1 MHLFN
6 FIVSHFP
13 ALTYSLYKISYL
25 CVNFRVMV
33 TNGNSQA
40 SDRLTAVKKERLK
53 ELACI
58 NKTTQILK
66 EGKDLNQTL
75 QQIVRILP
83 DGWQYPKMAAAR
95 IKFEGKE
102 YKTHDFRETQWKQS
116 QNFQTI
122 NGKRG
127 EIEVCYFQK
136 FRNMDEGPFLNEERA
151 LIDNLASIIQNHI
164 NSIEAK
170 EVLRQSLDQTRISA
184 EIHEFKKPS
193 ISSRQL
199 LQKFL
204 NKQNA
209 NRDIFHDLMP
219 FKVKE
224 ILLVATL
231 YDAFSI
237 EKEGRFT
244 DHILGEYQQLNLT
257 SAPRVTGVTSYEEA
271 AEQLK
276 SKYFDLVILMIGYDI
291 KTPVEIARMVKK
303 DFPYIPIFVLL
314 NNDREITRF
323 KETSGYIDVI
333 DRVFVWNGD
342 SNIFF
347 AMVKHLEDKVNVEN
361 DTSIGMVKVIL
372 LVEDSEKYYSRYLP
386 LLYLMVLEQ
395 TRRIIDDVS
404 TDDLFKVLRL
414 RARPKILLA
423 TNYEQA
429 IEIVLKHRED
439 LLCLITDVIFEMNG
453 VRDEMAGF
461 KLVKQVHSI
470 LRGLPTII
478 QSSDLQNI
486 HKAFELRSFF
496 INKNSETLT
505 QDIESFM
512 KNHLGFGSFIYKD
525 SSGRTIAK
533 ARSLKEFENQIDTI
547 PIESMVYHG
556 KRNHFSLWLMA
567 RGEIKIAKMIHP
579 VKVSDFKTPLEF
591 RNYLKYVIR
600 KYRNETNIGRIVNFE
615 EAAILDETNIVSL
628 GPGALG
634 GKGRG
639 LAFIHTLIYNLNFGD
654 ILPALNIRTPIT
666 MVIGTDEFDIF
677 MERYNLYDHV
687 CSGEDYAEIKERFLA
702 GSLSEKLEKK
712 LRSILELIN
721 RPIAVRSS
729 SLLEDSTSQPFSGVF
744 ATYLLP
750 NNHADFEIRLKQ
762 LMDAIKLVFASIF
775 SDKARSYFEA
785 INFRSEDEKMAVILQ
800 EVVGNQYDR
809 YWYPHISGTAQ
820 SYNFYPVSHM
830 QPEDGFAVTAVG
842 LGQYVVEG
850 KKAFRFSPRYPDLEV
865 NTPAELL
872 EVSQVN
878 FYAINMSNEEV
889 QPLSMG
895 EDATLTTLEISE
907 SEKHGTLKHCAS
919 VYDINNDRIV
929 PGIDKYGPRIINFAN
944 ILKYQYIP
952 LAEALNLVLDVVKE
966 ALGYPVEIEYAVD
979 LKRDQQGRASFY
991 LLQLKPLVGS
1001 ADDYHIDLEKIDY
1014 DRIVLFTEKSMG
1026 NGKIDDICDVIYV
1039 EPDKFDRTQTMEI
1052 LMEIDQ
1058 LNSKMKKEGHHYI
1071 LIGPGRWGTRD
1082 RFIGIPVAWPQIS
1095 NAKVIVEVGLPD
1107 FPLDASMGSH
1117 FFHNVTSMNVGYFS
1131 VQHSS
1136 QKDFIDWEILKMQ
1149 HTLKKTKFCTHVRFE
1164 KPLTIV
1170 MDGKKRMSIITWNNN
1185 VPIQHK

>member
-1 MHLFN
+1 
-6 FIVSHFP
+6 
-13 ALTYSLYKISYL
+13 
-25 CVNFRVMV
+25 MV
-33 TNGNSQA
+33 TNGDLKDSGRLQA
-40 SDRLTAVKKERLK
+40 GKSERLK

-58 NKTTQILK
+58 NKTTQIIK
-66 EGKDLNQTL
+66 EGKNLDETL
-75 QQIVRILP
+75 LRIVRILP
-83 DGWQYPKMAAAR
+83 DAWQYPKMTTAR
-95 IKFEGKE
+95 IKFDGKE
-102 YKTHDFRETQWKQS
+102 YKDHDFRETQWKQS
-116 QNFQTI
+116 QTFQTI
-122 NGKRG
+122 NGKKG
-127 EIEVCYFQK
+127 EMEVYYSKK
-136 FRNMDEGPFLNEERA
+136 FSDLDEGPFLKEERY
-151 LIDNLASIIQNHI
+151 LIDNLASIIQNYV
-164 NSIEAK
+164 NSTEAK
-170 EVLRQSLDQTRISA
+170 EVLRESLEETRIPA
-184 EIHEFKKPS
+184 EIHEFKEPRV
-193 ISSRQL
+193 SSRLL

-244 DHILGEYQQLNLT
+244 DQILGEYQQLNLT

-291 KTPVEIARMVKK
+291 KTPMEIARMVKN
-303 DFPYIPIFVLL
+303 DFPYIPIYVLL
-314 NNDREITRF
+314 NNDKEITRF

-342 SNIFF
+342 STIFF
-347 AMVKHLEDKVNVEN
+347 AMIKNLEDKVNVEN

-386 LLYLMVLEQ
+386 LLYSMVLEQ

-429 IEIVLKHRED
+429 INIVLKHKED
-439 LLCLITDVIFEMNG
+439 LLCMITDVIFEMNG
-453 VRDEMAGF
+453 VRDETAGF
-461 KLVKQVHSI
+461 KLVKQVRSI

-496 INKNSETLT
+496 INKNSETLS

-525 SSGRTIAK
+525 SSGRTIGEAH
-533 ARSLKEFENQIDTI
+533 SLKEFENQIDTI

-567 RGEIKIAKMIHP
+567 RGEIRIAKMIHP
-579 VKVSDFKTPLEF
+579 VKVSDFKIPLEF

-615 EAAILDETNIVSL
+615 EDAILDETNIVSL
-628 GPGALG
+628 GTGALG

-639 LAFIHTLIYNLNFGD
+639 LAFINTLIYNLNFGD
-654 ILPALNIRTPIT
+654 IIPTLNIRTPVT
-666 MVIGTDEFDIF
+666 MVIGTDEFDMF

-687 CSGEDYAEIKERFLA
+687 CSGEDYAGIKKRFLA
-702 GSLSEKLEKK
+702 GNLSGELEKK
-712 LRSILELIN
+712 LRSILELVKT
-721 RPIAVRSS
+721 PIAVRSS

-750 NNHADFEIRLKQ
+750 NNHPDFEMRLQQ

-775 SDKARSYFEA
+775 SDNARSYFEA
-785 INFRSEDEKMAVILQ
+785 IHFRSEEEKMAVILQ

-830 QPEDGFAVTAVG
+830 KPEDGFAVTAVG

-850 KKAFRFSPRYPDLEV
+850 NKAFRFSPRYPDLEV
-865 NTPAELL
+865 STPAELL
-872 EVSQVN
+872 EISQVN
-878 FYAINMSNEEV
+878 FYAVNMSSEEV
-889 QPLSMG
+889 QPLSAG
-895 EDATLTTLEISE
+895 ENATLAKLEISE

-919 VYDINNDRIV
+919 TFDRDNDRIV

-944 ILKYQYIP
+944 ILRYDYIP
-952 LAEALNLVLDVVKE
+952 LAETLNIVLDVVKE

-979 LKRDQQGRASFY
+979 LNRDQQGRASFY
-991 LLQLKPLVGS
+991 LLQVKPLIGS
-1001 ADDYHIDLEKIDY
+1001 ADDYHIDLEKINQDGV
-1014 DRIVLFTEKSMG
+1014 VLFTEKSMG
-1026 NGKIDDICDVIYV
+1026 NGRIDDIRDVIYV
-1039 EPDKFDRTQTMEI
+1039 EPDKFDKTRTMEI
-1052 LMEIDQ
+1052 VTEIEQ
-1058 LNSKMKKEGHHYI
+1058 LNKEIQKEGHHYI
-1071 LIGPGRWGTRD
+1071 LIGPGRWGTQD

-1095 NAKVIVEVGLPD
+1095 NAKVIVEMSFND

-1131 VQHSS
+1131 VQHTSR
-1136 QKDFIDWEILKMQ
+1136 KDFIDWD
-1149 HTLKKTKFCTHVRFE
+1149 TLRKQQTVKKTGSCTHVRFDE
-1164 KPLTIV
+1164 PLTVV
-1170 MDGKKRMSIITWNNN
+1170 MDGKKRMSVITWNNN
-1185 VPIQHK
+1185 VST